1 MDGNSFRLSGTI
13 NSHGPAENLVVNF
26 ARIYTDSDDGTPI
39 LYNGCLQ
46 PDRGVMTGTFTQ
58 ANASGSFL
66 FKKVPTSAIMCARPM
81 IPKLTAKELWSFAL
95 NAVLN
100 DIRRKKPNLLYI
112 RERMTAIRRVF
123 EFMYRNN
130 DSLKQV
136 EDAKLIKTFSVEEMT
151 ELLKLYHWY
160 ARIQMLEIHANLYL
174 RHLRAGNLQP

>member
-1 MDGNSFRLSGTI
+1 
-13 NSHGPAENLVVNF
+13 
-26 ARIYTDSDDGTPI
+26 
-39 LYNGCLQ
+39 
-46 PDRGVMTGTFTQ
+46 MTGTFTQ

-130 DSLKQV
+130 DSLEQV
-136 EDAKLIKTFSVEEMT
+136 EDTKLIKTFSVEEMT

-160 ARIQMLEIHANLYL
+160 ARIQMLAIYANLYL